1 MGAAEEVSS
10 VLPAARP
17 APPPAPPRS
26 AVGCSAPPAEPKY
39 RRLRSRARPGPAH
52 WPRRAALRPVAKAVA
67 GLRGVTVRP
76 GLAVPQ
82 RSVVRFRRLVAGSW
96 LWHGDRSVWAR
107 QGYPERE
114 GSSSARTSK
123 RALQLKRKQK
133 KSNVHDRKNAL
144 DLAGGLYV
152 SENFVIPQGNEHSS
166 NFRNLCAI

>member
-96 LWHGDRSVWAR
+96 LWYRDRSVWAR
-107 QGYPERE
+107 QGYPER
-114 GSSSARTSK
+114 GFKQCAH
-123 RALQLKRKQK
+123 LQESPATEK
-133 KSNVHDRKNAL
+133 KAEKK
-144 DLAGGLYV
+144 
-152 SENFVIPQGNEHSS
+152 
-166 NFRNLCAI
+166 